1 MISSQSS
8 WTALKGVVLASV
20 ALLGLANLG
29 CGQDDRGQDIGQAKR
44 SADHYGGM
52 YVTVSGEVEEKQG
65 PHLYKIENDELFGE
79 ELWIV
84 DPRGHGAELDADAEI
99 LVTGKMK
106 EISILD
112 LERDYDLQLPGR
124 YAAEIQDEVLMIA
137 DEVSVLEQA
146 AGVDDRMFEDEHQRE
161 RQPFNDEVVGG

>member
-1 MISSQSS
+1 MSVGTHLMISSRSS

-29 CGQDDRGQDIGQAKR
+29 CGQGDRGPDIGQAKR
-44 SADHYGGM
+44 TADHYSGM
-52 YVTVSGEVEEKQG
+52 YVTVSGEVDEKQG

-84 DPRGHGAELDADAEI
+84 DPRGHGAELEGDAKI

-106 EISILD
+106 EVSILD
-112 LERDYDLQLPGR
+112 LERDYDLQLPDR
-124 YAAEIQDEVLMIA
+124 YSAELEGQVVMIA
-137 DEVSVLEQA
+137 DEVSVLERA
-146 AGVDDRMFEDEHQRE
+146 AGQHQS
-161 RQPFNDEVVGG
+161 FDDEVIGG